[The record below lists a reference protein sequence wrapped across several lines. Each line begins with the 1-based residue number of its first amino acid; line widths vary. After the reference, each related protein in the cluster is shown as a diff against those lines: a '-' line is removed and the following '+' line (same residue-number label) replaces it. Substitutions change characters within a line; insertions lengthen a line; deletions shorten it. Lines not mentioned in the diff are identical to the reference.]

1 MKNNNFTPASSFGK
15 NTSVDA
21 NYYLEHGFADVRE
34 LISKEMV
41 EYLRDINNQ
50 TKSNSAFDSFKRNTY
65 NVAIEDEKILSFIRT
80 EKFADLVKKLGYED
94 CVFTDGI
101 IFETDSNS
109 VGFDWHIGV
118 TSFKY
123 IYPEDRAFSIW
134 IALDDVDPEKQDG
147 GMSLLST
154 QAFSGHE
161 FYKLQ
166 SKVTK
171 SLTEGKYKI
180 PAIFKTVLGPRFR
193 TEEQKKFK
201 ELYPFIQEKIPHLF
215 SESLYISGFARNLYD
230 SESVRY
236 RLAPGDAIAF
246 DKDVFHK
253 SNRFL
258 PGPQLSRRAFVMR
271 FIDVKSRYNQVNS
284 DKTGGDVSVLVN
296 KMIAGNGN
304 HFDIQKGT
312 VIRTTSEV
320 KK

>member
-1 MKNNNFTPASSFGK
+1 MKNNDFTTVSSFGK

-193 TEEQKKFK
+193 TEEQK
-201 ELYPFIQEKIPHLF
+201 IQRAVSI
-215 SESLYISGFARNLYD
+215 YSGKNPTP
-230 SESVRY
+230 V
-236 RLAPGDAIAF
+236 
-246 DKDVFHK
+246 
-253 SNRFL
+253 
-258 PGPQLSRRAFVMR
+258 Q
-271 FIDVKSRYNQVNS
+271 
-284 DKTGGDVSVLVN
+284 
-296 KMIAGNGN
+296 
-304 HFDIQKGT
+304 
-312 VIRTTSEV
+312 
-320 KK
+320 